1 MIGWI
6 LGGAGALFCAML
18 FFMLTAFGG
27 GGLVAPGRAAPTRLV
42 QRYVTFSLIAGPIVC
57 GLLGLLAWIVGRPWL
72 FAGPP
77 VLVAAQVVV
86 IFRLY
91 GKR

>member
-6 LGGAGALFCAML
+6 LGGAGALLCAML

-27 GGLVAPGRAAPTRLV
+27 GGLVAPGRPALTRAV
-42 QRYVTFSLIAGPIVC
+42 ERYVTLSLIAGPVAC
-57 GLLGLLAWIVGRPWL
+57 GLLGLLAWLVGRPWL

-86 IFRLY
+86 IFRLFD
-91 GKR
+91 KP

>member
-6 LGGAGALFCAML
+6 LGGAGALLCAML

-27 GGLVAPGRAAPTRLV
+27 GGLVAPGRPALARAV
-42 QRYVTFSLIAGPIVC
+42 QRYITFSLFAGPILC
-57 GLLGLLAWIVGRPWL
+57 GLLGLLAWLAGLPWL